1 MLLRGKDLEL
11 QIAFDGENAAFD
23 QFRDALIVPDTG
35 VEGGAEGEAGEDED
49 EDVAGKAEEDQTS
62 SQEEADCGLT
72 ESPSSGSPCGS
83 SSERVDTELDD
94 ECSVVSERQRVKGSD
109 ARK

>member
-35 VEGGAEGEAGEDED
+35 VEAGAEGEAGAGEDED
-49 EDVAGKAEEDQTS
+49 EDVAGKSGDQTS
-62 SQEEADCGLT
+62 SHEEADCGLT
-72 ESPSSGSPCGS
+72 GSPSSGSPSGS
-83 SSERVDTELDD
+83 SSERVDMELDD
-94 ECSVVSERQRVKGSD
+94 EYSVVSERESEGLG
-109 ARK
+109 ARQ